1 MTRKLYKMKYM
12 PNWQRNKVLAEKQ
25 NICELGI
32 SPNERYFICAAQA
45 WSCKHSSN
53 RETLHLRQYRG
64 RPEDGKRCINYVKGE
79 CLVDEKEIFEIC
91 NQVDSYIAAELTES
105 IVSGTSYD
113 LLEAHHGILPISRN
127 CFYRK
132 RRIVRK
138 IMEKRMG
145 RIVEEKNG
153 QLRMVW
159 LKHFDCAF
167 FYKICVQ

>member
-1 MTRKLYKMKYM
+1 M
-12 PNWQRNKVLAEKQ
+12 
-25 NICELGI
+25 
-32 SPNERYFICAAQA
+32 
-45 WSCKHSSN
+45 
-53 RETLHLRQYRG
+53 
-64 RPEDGKRCINYVKGE
+64 
-79 CLVDEKEIFEIC
+79 DEKEIFEIC

-105 IVSGTSYD
+105 IVIGTSYD
-113 LLEAHHGILPISRN
+113 MLEAHHGVLPISRN

-159 LKHFDCAF
+159 
-167 FYKICVQ
+167 